1 MLSKTDRIPGLL
13 PAKLTCNISQ
23 SKAIEHDTT
32 AINCSI
38 TVVQNF
44 ALNSLN
50 LGLFDKKVY
59 SAILSAKLGII
70 IEK

>member
-1 MLSKTDRIPGLL
+1 MPELL
-13 PAKLTCNISQ
+13 LAKLACNISK
-23 SKAIEHDTT
+23 SKAIEHDTI

-50 LGLFDKKVY
+50 LGLFDKNVY
-59 SAILSAKLGII
+59 NATLNAKLGII